1 MTTLIS
7 ITALRLDV
15 NQSKAV
21 FVIPENPAHIRQGI
35 KTGFMNS
42 SNHLYTAYSGGAI
55 NPLQRFLSVDSGN
68 RIMVSHASDQKQI
81 SHASGPAPA

>member
-1 MTTLIS
+1 
-7 ITALRLDV
+7 
-15 NQSKAV
+15 
-21 FVIPENPAHIRQGI
+21 
-35 KTGFMNS
+35 MNS